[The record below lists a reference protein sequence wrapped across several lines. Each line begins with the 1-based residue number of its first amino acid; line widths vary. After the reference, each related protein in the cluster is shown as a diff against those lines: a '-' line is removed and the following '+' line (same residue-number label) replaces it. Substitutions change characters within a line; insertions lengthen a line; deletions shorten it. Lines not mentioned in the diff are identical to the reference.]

1 MKSWEQVLADDA
13 SKSTPIVKMPNGEM
27 YQKDN
32 STGLVTDLLDGT
44 VYNSMGEYID
54 AKIKAGRIKV
64 GKVDTG
70 DSSGVS

>member
-13 SKSTPIVKMPNGEM
+13 SSSTPIVEMPNGET
-27 YQKDN
+27 YQLDN
-32 STGLVTDLLDGT
+32 RTGLVTDLLDGT
-44 VYNSMGEYID
+44 VYRSIDEYID